1 MFKRNQTLM
10 FDYLLV
16 FQYKYGLRKFLSSVF
31 SKLQNEKIISLKLC
45 KKVSL
50 ALAHKN
56 LIPHSWLQKP
66 VLDTPVNFTGK
77 GPMLAI
83 LVNGTPTSCIL
94 DTGSTFT
101 LIPFVLWQKL
111 KINPNKLNFFVV
123 YDINSASHKNPKGVL
138 GSIELNLAIKT
149 KEGDDQLITQKC
161 LILKP
166 ELKLGIV
173 LRRY

>member
-1 MFKRNQTLM
+1 MRMSLS
-10 FDYLLV
+10 
-16 FQYKYGLRKFLSSVF
+16 KYA
-31 SKLQNEKIISLKLC
+31 

-50 ALAHKN
+50 ALVNKDFIRQSWTQKTVMEVSVN
-56 LIPHSWLQKP
+56 L
-66 VLDTPVNFTGK
+66 TGK

-111 KINPNKLNFFVV
+111 KINPNKLNSSVV
-123 YDINSASHKNPKGVL
+123 YNINSASHKNPNAVL

-149 KEGDDQLITQKC
+149 KEGDDQLITQNA
-161 LILKP
+161 
-166 ELKLGIV
+166 
-173 LRRY
+173 